1 MAVEAMMQEEIEVPN
16 GGIAELIMEDQDVE
30 EVYGADEEEVPSGGI
45 AQFESVAEQM
55 AAMGREGD
63 NMLAH
68 LESGELVIPR
78 KFLEENEEFKSYVM
92 AFFDGQGVDPERY
105 IAGSD
110 ANSIN
115 PDTGMAEFFLKKL
128 FKGVKKVVKKVG
140 KVVKKV
146 VKKVVDVVKKVAP
159 VVLPVV
165 GSMVF
170 GPVYGAAAGSG
181 IATLLNGGNVKDAL
195 KSALISGAGGALTAG
210 ISGAVSG
217 AGFGAGV
224 KAAINPAN
232 ITQGFSSLGTA
243 AKNMSFKDT
252 GIGFKTMKYGMA
264 GGEDIADRLAMLS
277 STDPQGRLDVS
288 TRGDETGIIEG
299 GAETGSSA
307 ADKSNVSN
315 IISDTTKD
323 AKITDAL
330 NMPEGPGSFG
340 SNIKD
345 AFTPGGKGFMESMGD
360 AFFPSGPSATDI
372 KLANPNISMELAK
385 QAAKDAAPGLVAK
398 TLPALAAGT
407 GIMAATGGF
416 KKPPQEDPGLVEYA
430 EDGTPITGEDKIA
443 ADPGKYLIDELQPGT
458 TLDPNTGNYVVDT
471 TNTGLGSRP
480 YEVASSYALD
490 PSYRPGGPGGPFQRP
505 TSRRDEEFFIQP
517 MPAPGVRM
525 PRPGGG
531 FDMIQIAKDMGT
543 YDTFAPPMR
552 AAEGGQVYP
561 RRNGGIMPNEG
572 TPGKDSVRALLMPGE
587 FVMTTDAVKGLG
599 GGNLNQGINNM
610 YSVMRNLESRGRQ
623 MA

>member
-1 MAVEAMMQEEIEVPN
+1 MAAEAMMQEQMEVPD
-16 GGIAELIMEDQDVE
+16 GGIAELVMEDQDVD
-30 EVYGADEEEVPSGGI
+30 EVYGADEDEVPSGGI
-45 AQFESVAEQM
+45 AQFASVAEQM

-63 NMLAH
+63 DILGH
-68 LESGELVIPR
+68 LETGELVIPR

-92 AFFDGQGVDPERY
+92 AFFEGQGVDPERY

-170 GPVYGAAAGSG
+170 GPVFGAAAGSG
-181 IATLLNGGNVKDAL
+181 IATLLNGGNIKDAL
-195 KSALISGAGGALTAG
+195 KSALVSGAGGALTAG

-232 ITQGFSSLGTA
+232 ITQGFQSLGTA

-264 GGEDIADRLAMLS
+264 GGEDIANKLAMLP
-277 STDPQGRLDVS
+277 STDPQYNL
-288 TRGDETGIIEG
+288 RGTSSGTSAKDGAIE
-299 GAETGSSA
+299 AGSSGGKTIGDA
-307 ADKSNVSN
+307 TDAVNSA
-315 IISDTTKD
+315 ISDVKAGTTVS
-323 AKITDAL
+323 DAL
-330 NMPEGPGSFG
+330 TMPEGPGSFG

-345 AFTPGGKGFMESMGD
+345 AFTPGGKGFFESMGD
-360 AFFPSGPSATDI
+360 AFLPSGPSAADI
-372 KLANPNISMELAK
+372 VKLNPGMSVSDAATLA
-385 QAAKDAAPGLVAK
+385 AGAAPGVIKSALPLVGAGVG
-398 TLPALAAGT
+398 ALAL
-407 GIMAATGGF
+407 TGGF
-416 KKPPQEDPGLVEYA
+416 KKPPQEDPGLVQYA

-443 ADPGKYLIDELQPGT
+443 EDPGKYLVGELQPGV

-471 TNTGLGSRP
+471 TNTGLGSQP
-480 YEVASSYALD
+480 YEVATSYALD
-490 PSYRPGGPGGPFQRP
+490 PSYTPGGPGGPFRRP
-505 TSRRDEEFFIQP
+505 TEPRVGTPRILPYPNIRDL
-517 MPAPGVRM
+517 AVV
-525 PRPGGG
+525 
-531 FDMIQIAKDMGT
+531 
-543 YDTFAPPMR
+543 DTFAPPMR
-552 AAEGGQVYP
+552 AAEGGQVFP

-572 TPGKDSVRALLMPGE
+572 IPDEDSVRALLMPGE

-599 GGNLNQGINNM
+599 GGNLDKGINNM

>member
-1 MAVEAMMQEEIEVPN
+1 MAQTAMMQEEIEVPD
-16 GGIAELIMEDQDVE
+16 GGIAELVMEDQDIDK
-30 EVYGADEEEVPSGGI
+30 VYGADEEEVPSGGI
-45 AQFESVAEQM
+45 AQFASVAEQM

-63 NMLAH
+63 NILGH

-78 KFLEENEEFKSYVM
+78 RFLEENEEFKGYVM
-92 AFFDGQGVDPERY
+92 AFFEGQGVDPERY

-146 VKKVVDVVKKVAP
+146 VKKVVNVVKKVAP
-159 VVLPVV
+159 VVLPIV

-170 GPVYGAAAGSG
+170 GPVFGAAAGSG
-181 IATLLNGGNVKDAL
+181 IATLLNGGNIKDAL
-195 KSALISGAGGALTAG
+195 KSALVSGAGGALTAG

-264 GGEDIADRLAMLS
+264 GGEDIANKLAMLP
-277 STDPQGRLDVS
+277 STDPQLRLTTS
-288 TRGDETGIIEG
+288 GDETGIIEG
-299 GAETGSSA
+299 GAEAGSSA
-307 ADKSNVSN
+307 ADKSNVSK

-345 AFTPGGKGFMESMGD
+345 AFTPGNKGFMESMGD
-360 AFFPSGPSATDI
+360 AFLPSGPSAADI
-372 KLANPNISMELAK
+372 AKLNPGMSVSDAATLA
-385 QAAKDAAPGLVAK
+385 AGAAPGVIKSALPLVGAGVG
-398 TLPALAAGT
+398 ALAL
-407 GIMAATGGF
+407 TGGF

-443 ADPGKYLIDELQPGT
+443 EDPGKYLIGELQPGT
-458 TLDPNTGNYVVDT
+458 TLDPTTGNYVVDT

-505 TSRRDEEFFIQP
+505 TD
-517 MPAPGVRM
+517 
-525 PRPGGG
+525 PRL
-531 FDMIQIAKDMGT
+531 GT
-543 YDTFAPPMR
+543 PRILPYPYPQMT

-572 TPGKDSVRALLMPGE
+572 VPNQDSVRALLMPGE

-599 GGNLNQGINNM
+599 GGSMNQGINNM

-623 MA
+623 TA

>member
-1 MAVEAMMQEEIEVPN
+1 MAQTAMMQEEIEVPD
-16 GGIAELIMEDQDVE
+16 GGIAELVMDDQTAD

-45 AQFESVAEQM
+45 AQFASVAEQM

-63 NMLAH
+63 NILGH
-68 LESGELVIPR
+68 LETGELVIPR
-78 KFLEENEEFKSYVM
+78 KFLEENEEFKGYVM
-92 AFFDGQGVDPERY
+92 AFFEGQGVDPERY

-110 ANSIN
+110 SNSIN
-115 PDTGMAEFFLKKL
+115 PDTGMAEFFFKKL
-128 FKGVKKVVKKVG
+128 FKGIKKVVKKVG
-140 KVVKKV
+140 KAVKKV
-146 VKKVVDVVKKVAP
+146 VKKVVNVVKKVAP

-170 GPVYGAAAGSG
+170 GPVFGAAAGSG
-181 IATLLNGGNVKDAL
+181 IATLLNGGNIKDAL
-195 KSALISGAGGALTAG
+195 KSALVSGAGGALTAG

-232 ITQGFSSLGTA
+232 ITQGFQSLGTA

-264 GGEDIADRLAMLS
+264 GEKQIAEKLAMLP
-277 STDPQGRLDVS
+277 STDPQLRLTTS
-288 TRGDETGIIEG
+288 GDETGIIES
-299 GAETGSSA
+299 GSGSGKTIGDATDAVNSA
-307 ADKSNVSN
+307 
-315 IISDTTKD
+315 ISDVKAGTTVS
-323 AKITDAL
+323 DAL
-330 NMPEGPGSFG
+330 TMPEGSGSFG

-345 AFTPGGKGFMESMGD
+345 AFTPGGKGFVESMGD
-360 AFFPSGPSATDI
+360 AFLPSGPSAGEII
-372 KLANPNISMELAK
+372 KAGFDPSLAAGLAES
-385 QAAKDAAPGLVAK
+385 AAPGVIKSALPLVGAGVG
-398 TLPALAAGT
+398 ALAL
-407 GIMAATGGF
+407 TGGF

-443 ADPGKYLIDELQPGT
+443 EDPGKYLIGELQPGT

-471 TNTGLGSRP
+471 TNTGLGAGP

-505 TSRRDEEFFIQP
+505 TDPRAGTPRILPYPNIRDL
-517 MPAPGVRM
+517 AVV
-525 PRPGGG
+525 
-531 FDMIQIAKDMGT
+531 
-543 YDTFAPPMR
+543 DTFAPPMR

-572 TPGKDSVRALLMPGE
+572 VPNQDSVRALLMPGE

-599 GGNLNQGINNM
+599 GGSMNQGINNM

-623 MA
+623 TA

>member
-1 MAVEAMMQEEIEVPN
+1 MAQTAMMQEEIEVPD
-16 GGIAELIMEDQDVE
+16 GGIAELVMDDQTAD

-45 AQFESVAEQM
+45 AQFASVAEQM

-63 NMLAH
+63 NILGH
-68 LESGELVIPR
+68 LETGELVIPR
-78 KFLEENEEFKSYVM
+78 KFLEENEEFKGYVM
-92 AFFDGQGVDPERY
+92 AFFEGQGVDPERY

-110 ANSIN
+110 SNSIN

-140 KVVKKV
+140 KAVKKV
-146 VKKVVDVVKKVAP
+146 VKKVVNVVKKVAP
-159 VVLPVV
+159 VVLPIV

-170 GPVYGAAAGSG
+170 GPVFGAAAGSG
-181 IATLLNGGNVKDAL
+181 IATLLNGGNIKDAL
-195 KSALISGAGGALTAG
+195 KSALVSGAGGALTAG

-224 KAAINPAN
+224 KAAINPQN
-232 ITQGFSSLGTA
+232 ITAGFSSLGTA

-264 GGEDIADRLAMLS
+264 GGEDIAVKLAGITTPATSEANKAFADSMK
-277 STDPQGRLDVS
+277 
-288 TRGDETGIIEG
+288 TGEG
-299 GAETGSSA
+299 GSNLSGSGASVG
-307 ADKSNVSN
+307 DSSSVQNV
-315 IISDTTKD
+315 IDQ
-323 AKITDAL
+323 AKAGTEIKTAL
-330 NMPEGPGSFG
+330 QMPEGSGSFG

-345 AFTPGGKGFMESMGD
+345 AFTPGGKGFVESMGD
-360 AFFPSGPSATDI
+360 AFLPSGPSAADI
-372 KLANPNISMELAK
+372 AKLNPGMSVSDAATLA
-385 QAAKDAAPGLVAK
+385 AGAAPGVIKSALPLVGAGVG
-398 TLPALAAGT
+398 ALAL
-407 GIMAATGGF
+407 TGGF

-443 ADPGKYLIDELQPGT
+443 EDPGKYLIGELQPGT
-458 TLDPNTGNYVVDT
+458 TLDPTTGNYVVDT
-471 TNTGLGSRP
+471 TNTGLGAGP

-505 TSRRDEEFFIQP
+505 TDPF
-517 MPAPGVRM
+517 AGG
-525 PRPGGG
+525 PRILPYPYPQ
-531 FDMIQIAKDMGT
+531 MT
-543 YDTFAPPMR
+543 

-572 TPGKDSVRALLMPGE
+572 VPNQDSVRALLMPGE

-599 GGNLNQGINNM
+599 GGSMNQGINNM

-623 MA
+623 TA

>member
-1 MAVEAMMQEEIEVPN
+1 MAAEAMMQEQMEVPD
-16 GGIAELIMEDQDVE
+16 GGIAELVMEDQDVD
-30 EVYGADEEEVPSGGI
+30 EVYGADEDEVPSGGI
-45 AQFESVAEQM
+45 AQFASVAEQM

-63 NMLAH
+63 DILGH
-68 LESGELVIPR
+68 LETGELVIPR

-92 AFFDGQGVDPERY
+92 AFFEGQGVDPERY

-140 KVVKKV
+140 KAVKKV
-146 VKKVVDVVKKVAP
+146 VKKVVNVVKKVAP

-170 GPVYGAAAGSG
+170 GPVFGAAAGSG

-195 KSALISGAGGALTAG
+195 KSALVAGAGGALTAG

-264 GGEDIADRLAMLS
+264 GGEEIANKLAMLPS
-277 STDPQGRLDVS
+277 ADAQN
-288 TRGDETGIIEG
+288 IIEG
-299 GAETGSSA
+299 GADTGKIESGAGGSKTIADATDVSSA
-307 ADKSNVSN
+307 IDDVKAGTTVS
-315 IISDTTKD
+315 
-323 AKITDAL
+323 DAL
-330 NMPEGPGSFG
+330 NMPEGSGSFG

-345 AFTPGGKGFMESMGD
+345 AFTPGGKGFVESMSD
-360 AFFPSGPSATDI
+360 AFFPTGPKATDFI
-372 KLANPNISMELAK
+372 NAGQTTSLEMAKQLAK
-385 QAAKDAAPGLVAK
+385 ENAPGFLRK
-398 TLPALAAGT
+398 TLPALGAGV
-407 GIMAATGGF
+407 GALALTGGF
-416 KKPPQEDPGLVEYA
+416 EKPPQEDPGLVEYA

-443 ADPGKYLIDELQPGT
+443 EDPGKYLIDELQPGV

-471 TNTGLGSRP
+471 TNTGLGAGP

-505 TSRRDEEFFIQP
+505 TEPRF
-517 MPAPGVRM
+517 GV
-525 PRPGGG
+525 PRILPYPNPQMVAAKGG
-531 FDMIQIAKDMGT
+531 
-543 YDTFAPPMR
+543 
-552 AAEGGQVYP
+552 EVYP

-572 TPGKDSVRALLMPGE
+572 IPNQDSVRALLMPGE

>member
-1 MAVEAMMQEEIEVPN
+1 MAAEAMMQEQIEVPD
-16 GGIAELIMEDQDVE
+16 GGIAELVMEDQDVD
-30 EVYGADEEEVPSGGI
+30 EVYGADEDEVPSGGI
-45 AQFESVAEQM
+45 AQFASVAEQM

-63 NMLAH
+63 DILGH
-68 LESGELVIPR
+68 LETGELVIPR

-92 AFFDGQGVDPERY
+92 AFFEGQGVDPERY

-115 PDTGMAEFFLKKL
+115 PDTGMAEFFLKKI

-140 KVVKKV
+140 KAVKKV
-146 VKKVVDVVKKVAP
+146 VKKVAQVVKKVAP
-159 VVLPVV
+159 VVLPMV
-165 GSMVF
+165 GTAFF
-170 GPVYGAAAGSG
+170 GPALGGALGSG
-181 IATLLNGGNVKDAL
+181 IATLIQGGDIKDAL
-195 KSALISGAGGALTAG
+195 KSAL
-210 ISGAVSG
+210 VSG
-217 AGFGAGV
+217 ATGAVVGGIKGAMTPGVGFAKGFSAAVNPANFGAGI
-224 KAAINPAN
+224 KNFNTFLAGEKGIF
-232 ITQGFSSLGTA
+232 QGGLKEA
-243 AKNMSFKDT
+243 
-252 GIGFKTMKYGMA
+252 GIGTLETSTFGPAGQTI
-264 GGEDIADRLAMLS
+264 GGESI
-277 STDPQGRLDVS
+277 TDLMASVNPQTRIDVS
-288 TRGDETGIIEG
+288 TRGDEKGIIEA
-299 GAETGSSA
+299 GADGGSSA
-307 ADKSNVSN
+307 ADKSDVSK

-330 NMPEGPGSFG
+330 NMPEGPGSFT
-340 SNIKD
+340 SNIAD
-345 AFTPGGKGFMESMGD
+345 AFRPGGKGFMESMGD
-360 AFFPSGPSATDI
+360 AFFPSGPSAADI
-372 KLANPNISMELAK
+372 AKLNPGMTATE
-385 QAAKDAAPGLVAK
+385 AAKYAAGEAPGLFRK

-407 GIMAATGGF
+407 TILAATGGF

-443 ADPGKYLIDELQPGT
+443 EDPGKYLIDELQPGV

-471 TNTGLGSRP
+471 TNTGLGAGP

-505 TSRRDEEFFIQP
+505 DLSVFRD
-517 MPAPGVRM
+517 MVDRGVV
-525 PRPGGG
+525 
-531 FDMIQIAKDMGT
+531 QV
-543 YDTFAPPMR
+543 DTFAPPMR

-572 TPGKDSVRALLMPGE
+572 VPNQDSVRALLMPGE

>member
-1 MAVEAMMQEEIEVPN
+1 MAAEAMMQEQIEVPD
-16 GGIAELIMEDQDVE
+16 GGIAELVMEDQDVD
-30 EVYGADEEEVPSGGI
+30 EVYGADEDEVPSGGI
-45 AQFESVAEQM
+45 AQFASVAEQM
-55 AAMGREGD
+55 AALGREGD
-63 NMLAH
+63 DILGH
-68 LESGELVIPR
+68 LETGELVIPR

-92 AFFDGQGVDPERY
+92 AFFEGQGVDPERY

-115 PDTGMAEFFLKKL
+115 PDTGMAEFFLKKI

-140 KVVKKV
+140 KAVKKV

-170 GPVYGAAAGSG
+170 GPVFGAAAGSG

-195 KSALISGAGGALTAG
+195 KSALVAGAGGALTAG

-264 GGEDIADRLAMLS
+264 GGEDIAERLAMLS
-277 STDPQGRLDVS
+277 STDPQLRLT
-288 TRGDETGIIEG
+288 TRGNETGIIEG
-299 GAETGSSA
+299 GAEAGSSA
-307 ADKSNVSN
+307 ADKSDVSK

-360 AFFPSGPSATDI
+360 AFFPSGPSAADI
-372 KLANPNISMELAK
+372 VKLNPGMSV
-385 QAAKDAAPGLVAK
+385 KDAAALAASEAPGVFAK

-407 GIMAATGGF
+407 GIMAVTGGF

-443 ADPGKYLIDELQPGT
+443 EDPGKYLIDELQPGV

-471 TNTGLGSRP
+471 TNTGLGAGP

-505 TSRRDEEFFIQP
+505 TSLRDREFFIQP
-517 MPAPGVRM
+517 MPAPGVPM

-531 FDMIQIAKDMGT
+531 FDMIQLAKDMGT

-552 AAEGGQVYP
+552 AAKGGEVYP

-599 GGNLNQGINNM
+599 GGNLNKGINNM